1 VNNLLRILML
11 GVVLSSG
18 FAGVASAAEEK
29 AAAKPA
35 AAGVKVGDTVHVC
48 GCGAGC
54 TCGTIKA
61 EPGKC
66 SCGQDLIPAKVT
78 KVEDGK
84 ITVDRGGKPGETTFK
99 AAYKCGC
106 GAGCTCNSA
115 ALAPGKCHC
124 GKDLVKVN

>member
-1 VNNLLRILML
+1 MTNVLRTLML
-11 GVVLSSG
+11 GAVLSLG

-35 AAGVKVGDTVHVC
+35 ASGVNVGDSVYVC
-48 GCGAGC
+48 GCGPGC
-54 TCGTIKA
+54 SCGAIKA

-66 SCGQDLIPAKVT
+66 GCGKDLIPAKVT

-99 AAYKCGC
+99 AGYKCGC
-106 GAGCTCNSA
+106 GPGCACNTA

-124 GKDLVKVN
+124 GKDLVKVE

>member
-1 VNNLLRILML
+1 MTKLVRTLLL
-11 GVVLSSG
+11 GVVLSTG

-35 AAGVKVGDTVHVC
+35 ASGVKVGDTVHVC
-48 GCGAGC
+48 GCGEGC
-54 TCGTIKA
+54 HCGGIKA

-66 SCGQDLIPAKVT
+66 GCGKELIPATVT
-78 KVEDGK
+78 KVEGGT
-84 ITVDRGGKPGETTFK
+84 ITVDRGGKPGETSFK

-106 GAGCTCNSA
+106 GAACHCDTV

-124 GKDLVKVN
+124 GKELVKAN